1 MPPEIPVME
10 DLIQNA
16 HTLFDERPSQPSPV
30 SSSDVEETTSTDTY
44 GAFFLSPEFS
54 RPADIQVTGSTP
66 RHRPGLV
73 DGIPASTRFSFSLF
87 PSDGA
92 VVNRLTPPQ
101 TALLSPLRGLSSS
114 NMLTEGAQTT
124 TQEPLTAARSTMA
137 ELLPHPEAL
146 TILQS
151 PSESIPSSTSDCPL
165 SSATSLRSTRM
176 WSP

>member
-1 MPPEIPVME
+1 ME

-16 HTLFDERPSQPSPV
+16 HTLFDERPSQPLPFP
-30 SSSDVEETTSTDTY
+30 SSNVEETTSTDTY
-44 GAFFLSPEFS
+44 DAFFLSPELS

-66 RHRPGLV
+66 RHHPGLL
-73 DGIPASTRFSFSLF
+73 DGIPSSNPFSFSLF

-114 NMLTEGAQTT
+114 NMFTEGAQTT
-124 TQEPLTAARSTMA
+124 TQEQLTEARSIKA
-137 ELLPHPEAL
+137 ELHPHSEAL

-151 PSESIPSSTSDCPL
+151 PSESIPSSTSDFPL
-165 SSATSLRSTRM
+165 SSATSLQTSRM